1 MKAFLYFINILMLV
15 AGAVPAWSRSSSST
29 GTDQDES
36 VSVEKATPN
45 PIIRNRFTADPAP
58 LTVGDTLY
66 LYAGHDEGNDGFR
79 IDEWVVYSTKDMATW
94 TDHGVLMRPTDFA
107 WAEGEAWA
115 SQMVERDGRFY
126 FYTTVEHDDT
136 HPGKAIGVAECD
148 TPVGPCRDARGSA
161 LILDNP
167 ETWRAW
173 SDIDPTVIVDADGTP
188 WMAWGNSNLYLVRLK
203 PNMIELDGEVQE
215 LSLTN
220 FLEGPWL
227 HRRGNLYYMTYASFV
242 EGEQNAE
249 HISYA
254 TAPSM
259 EGPWTYRGELTA
271 AAKNSFTIH
280 PGVEKFKGQW
290 YFFYHNGALTID
302 GVEGSEYRRAVA
314 VEHLLYDEND
324 GLEPIVQTVEGVS
337 IPPCEEGTPFAE

>member
-1 MKAFLYFINILMLV
+1 MIKLAQTVMAACLF
-15 AGAVPAWSRSSSST
+15 AGAFPASAQGQPTSEPVDSEPSPSRDPGS
-29 GTDQDES
+29 
-36 VSVEKATPN
+36 N
-45 PIIRNRFTADPAP
+45 PIILDRFTADPAP
-58 LTVGDTLY
+58 LVVGDTLY
-66 LYAGHDEGNDGFR
+66 LYAGHDEGDEGFR
-79 IDEWVVYSTKDMATW
+79 IEEWVTYSTKDMISW

-115 SQMVERDGRFY
+115 SEMVEHEGRYY

-161 LILDNP
+161 LVRDNP
-167 ETWRAW
+167 ETWRSW
-173 SDIDPTVIVDADGTP
+173 SDIDPTVLVDEDGTP
-188 WMAWGNSNLYLVRLK
+188 WMAWGNSNLYLVRLA

-215 LSLTN
+215 LDLTN

-242 EGEQNAE
+242 EGEQDSE

-254 TAPSM
+254 TAPAM
-259 EGPWTYRGELTA
+259 TGPWTYRGEVTG

-280 PGVEKFKGQW
+280 AGIEKFKGQW
-290 YFFYHNGALTID
+290 YFFYHNGALSID
-302 GVEGSEYRRAVA
+302 GVAGSEYRRAVA
-314 VEHLLYDEND
+314 VEHLTYGED
-324 GLEPIVQTVEGVS
+324 GAIEPIVQTVEGVS
-337 IPPCEEGTPFAE
+337 IAPCEEGTPFGN